1 MLKRLLVLAALCLMP
16 YLYGAFQANATEATW
31 ARLATGG
38 YTILMTH
45 ANAPGVGDP
54 PYFDLE
60 DCTTQRNL
68 SDRGRQLARRYSVR
82 FAARSI
88 SISRVYASRW
98 CRTLE
103 TASNTFP
110 NVEAEPLEAL
120 DLVDDDPAVLA
131 AHMETLTQLIRQFR
145 GPGNQVMITHPEI
158 VEALTGVV
166 PREGEALVVT
176 TARSKDPDASAIDV
190 VASQLLN

>member
-1 MLKRLLVLAALCLMP
+1 MKPRSYVAASILVLFAMAVTS
-16 YLYGAFQANATEATW
+16 AHATEAAW

-45 ANAPGVGDP
+45 ALAPGVGDP

-68 SDRGRQLARRYSVR
+68 SDRGRQLARRQGVR
-82 FAARSI
+82 FAARAV
-88 SISRVYASRW
+88 SISRVYVSRW

-103 TASNTFP
+103 TAENAFP

-120 DLVDDDPAVLA
+120 DYYEDGGEDKMKEVIDIVRA
-131 AHMETLTQLIRQFR
+131 FR
-145 GPGNQVMITHPEI
+145 GPGNQVMITHPENI
-158 VEALTGVV
+158 EALTGTL
-166 PREGEALVVT
+166 PRAGESVIVAPS
-176 TARSKDPDASAIDV
+176 RDGDGIDV
-190 VASQLLN
+190 VARLLLN

>member
-1 MLKRLLVLAALCLMP
+1 MLQRLLVLTALCLMP
-16 YLYGAFQANATEATW
+16 FTFGASPASATEASW

-82 FAARSI
+82 FARRSI
-88 SISRVYASRW
+88 SISRVYASQW

-110 NVEAEPLEAL
+110 DVEAEPLEAL
-120 DLVDDDPAVLA
+120 DLVDDDPAALA

-166 PREGEALVVT
+166 PHGGEALVVT
-176 TARSKDPDASAIDV
+176 TSRSKDPDASAIDV